1 VKDVL
6 RLAREC
12 GGYIQTNFKQDER
25 AEAVMTESALTAFA
39 ARIRAEA
46 MEEAANISP
55 NGLDITASA
64 MHHEVWSK
72 YSAAIRNLAQ
82 Q

>member
-1 VKDVL
+1 MTY
-6 RLAREC
+6 LAMLEDC
-12 GGYIQTNFKQDER
+12 GGSLYAIEPTRYIC
-25 AEAVMTESALTAFA
+25 TEENLTAFA

-46 MEEAANISP
+46 LEEAANVSP

-64 MHHEVWSK
+64 MPHEVWSK

>member
-1 VKDVL
+1 MKDVL
-6 RLAREC
+6 ELAREC
-12 GGYIQTNFKQDER
+12 GGMISCG
-25 AEAVMTESALTAFA
+25 EALMTEKALTAFA

-64 MHHEVWSK
+64 MPHEVWSK

>member
-1 VKDVL
+1 MKSVL
-6 RLAREC
+6 ELAREC
-12 GGYIQTNFKQDER
+12 GALAFRDSGGKLLLCG
-25 AEAVMTESALTAFA
+25 EAQLTAFA

-64 MHHEVWSK
+64 MPHEVWSK